1 LPYQPLVQALCPRL
15 DRENAPDDLLA
26 DVWLT
31 ELSRLLPELRDRY
44 PDLPV
49 PASEDPTARTRLF
62 ESIVRLCL
70 AIAER
75 APLILF
81 VDDVQWADA
90 ATLDLLHYA
99 IGRWVEAGAPILLL
113 LALRAEALA
122 TNAALAEWHAS
133 MERDCSPLRL
143 TIGPLTL
150 DDTLRLLQTLNLE
163 RPAADHREPGV
174 EQFSRWLFA
183 ETSGQPLYLL
193 ETLKALTEQGILV
206 AQADTGGQWHLDIA
220 SIGDPSRLRGLL
232 PPRIREVVRTRL
244 ARLTPLAAT
253 LLSAAAIL
261 GQGFSFGQL
270 WRVANLDEDR
280 GLSALD
286 ELVRSQL
293 LRRAKIPSA

>member
-1 LPYQPLVQALCPRL
+1 
-15 DRENAPDDLLA
+15 
-26 DVWLT
+26 
-31 ELSRLLPELRDRY
+31 
-44 PDLPV
+44 
-49 PASEDPTARTRLF
+49 
-62 ESIVRLCL
+62 
-70 AIAER
+70 
-75 APLILF
+75 
-81 VDDVQWADA
+81 
-90 ATLDLLHYA
+90 
-99 IGRWVEAGAPILLL
+99 
-113 LALRAEALA
+113 
-122 TNAALAEWHAS
+122 
-133 MERDCSPLRL
+133 
-143 TIGPLTL
+143 
-150 DDTLRLLQTLNLE
+150 
-163 RPAADHREPGV
+163 
-174 EQFSRWLFA
+174 
-183 ETSGQPLYLL
+183 LYLL